1 MNIIPKTLLFLA
13 IACFMLPPAAY
24 PQEISHDPAR
34 EAGGK
39 PAWTVHGKVYEKG
52 SRKPLQGVVL
62 SVSEVETL
70 IAVSDEHGSFSLSLP
85 GPGSY
90 KVLASALGAEKPAS
104 LPIALEKDVDPP
116 ALTFY
121 LQPATLLPEVV
132 VSAERNPNQVG
143 KTVIKGDEIR
153 QVAGSSGDPLK
164 SLQSL
169 PGIAAS
175 NRGGS
180 APAIRGSG
188 PGDNFYYADAIP
200 VGKVFHFG
208 GLSVFNGDLID
219 NFNLYSA
226 AFAPYYD
233 NVTGG
238 ILDIALRNPRS
249 DRLGGK
255 VNISLTGADFLIEGP
270 ASENQSFY
278 FAARRSYFDLLIRSI
293 ERKGVTLQIP
303 NYWDYQG
310 KYIWNINADNRLSA
324 HLTGSADSLQA
335 NIASDSDIA
344 KTQPDLA
351 GSISSQDS
359 SATQALAWDSR
370 LASGSNN
377 KLVLGRRTSTT
388 DASVGTAG
396 TVYVISQTS
405 FVREMLIVPV
415 TDNHELTLSGNAS
428 SSKVTLDMDFKNT
441 NCTQFNTGCD
451 LSSSTRVQVS
461 DTYSSAL
468 WDVSAQERWRM
479 LPAYTLIGGL
489 RHSKDNYL
497 NQSYTEPRVGMEW
510 NWSEQTLLSAGWGR
524 HNQQPSGQQIAP
536 KFGNTQ
542 LDHIRADHSVLGISH
557 KPTIDWTWKAEAYY
571 KKFSNLVVG
580 VSDPAIN
587 YVNGASGSAY
597 GTELLIKKEQT
608 EKLSGWLALTLSR
621 SERRNDLTG
630 ETFRFEYDQP
640 INAALIANYKIS
652 HEWSLGGKWAYT
664 SGRPYTPIT
673 GTSGTYPDGRPIP
686 VYAAINS
693 GTLPDYHRL
702 DLRLDRRY
710 IFNTWKLNTYFELN
724 NVYRRQNV
732 VGYDYGPNYDKK
744 EPIESL
750 LIPISFGVQ
759 GEF

>member
-1 MNIIPKTLLFLA
+1 MSKSLYLGLILLGAVSMALSGTA
-13 IACFMLPPAAY
+13 SADNVNLSVNGKVLEKGTRTPIAGAL
-24 PQEISHDPAR
+24 ISIR
-34 EAGGK
+34 EAESMTAITDEGGNFK
-39 PAWTVHGKVYEKG
+39 ITFSQPGKY
-52 SRKPLQGVVL
+52 
-62 SVSEVETL
+62 SVTASTFGESQPVTKLLTL
-70 IAVSDEHGSFSLSLP
+70 EADT
-85 GPGSY
+85 
-90 KVLASALGAEKPAS
+90 
-104 LPIALEKDVDPP
+104 PP
-116 ALTFY
+116 PSLTFY
-121 LQPATLLPEVV
+121 LLAPAILPEVV

-143 KTVIKGDEIR
+143 KTVIKGEEIR
-153 QVAGSSGDPLK
+153 QIAGSSGDPLK

-169 PGIAAS
+169 PGVAMS

-188 PGDNFYYADAIP
+188 PGENFYYADAIP

-208 GLSVFNGDLID
+208 GLSVFNGDLIE

-255 VNISLTGADFLIEGP
+255 VNISLTGADFLLEGP

-324 HLTGSADSLQA
+324 HMTGSADSLQA
-335 NIASDSDIA
+335 NIASDSDLA

-351 GSISSQDS
+351 GSLSSKDS
-359 SATQALAWDSR
+359 SATQALAWDSKI
-370 LASGSNN
+370 LFNINN
-377 KLVLGRRTSTT
+377 KLAFGRRTGMT

-396 TVYVISQTS
+396 RIYVVTQSS
-405 FVREMLIVPV
+405 FIREKVVMPI

-428 SSKVTLDMDFKNT
+428 NNTVGLDIDFKNT
-441 NCTQFNTGCD
+441 SCTQFNTGCD
-451 LSSSTRVQVS
+451 LSSAPRVQLN
-461 DTYSSAL
+461 DTYIATL
-468 WDVSAQERWRM
+468 WDASAQERWRIA
-479 LPAYTLIGGL
+479 PSFTLIGGL

-510 NWSEQTLLSAGWGR
+510 SWSEQTLLTAGWGR

-536 KFGNTQ
+536 NFGNPQ
-542 LDHIRADHSVLGISH
+542 LSHIRAEHSVLGISH
-557 KPTIDWTWKAEAYY
+557 KPAIDWSWKAEAYY
-571 KKFSNLVVG
+571 KKFSDLVVG
-580 VSDPAIN
+580 VNDPAIN
-587 YVNGASGSAY
+587 YVNGASGTAY
-597 GTELLIKKEQT
+597 GTELLLKKEAT

-630 ETFRFEYDQP
+630 ESFRFEYDQP
-640 INAALIANYKIS
+640 ISATLISNYKIS
-652 HEWSLGGKWAYT
+652 QEWSLGSKWAYT

-673 GTSGTYPDGRPIP
+673 GTNGTYADGRPIP

-702 DLRLDRRY
+702 DLRIDRHLIY
-710 IFNTWKLNTYFELN
+710 DTWKFNAYFELN
-724 NVYRRQNV
+724 NIYRRQNI

-744 EPIESL
+744 EAIEGL
-750 LIPISFGVQ
+750 VIPISFGVQ

>member
-1 MNIIPKTLLFLA
+1 MTKSLYPGLLILLGA
-13 IACFMLPPAAY
+13 VSMALSGTASADNVNLSVNGKVLEKGTRTPIAGAL
-24 PQEISHDPAR
+24 ISIR
-34 EAGGK
+34 EAESMTAITDDGGNFRITFSQ
-39 PAWTVHGKVYEKG
+39 PGKY
-52 SRKPLQGVVL
+52 
-62 SVSEVETL
+62 SVT
-70 IAVSDEHGSFSLSLP
+70 
-85 GPGSY
+85 
-90 KVLASALGAEKPAS
+90 ASTFGDSQPVTKLLNIEA
-104 LPIALEKDVDPP
+104 DTPP
-116 ALTFY
+116 PSLTFY
-121 LQPATLLPEVV
+121 LLAPTILPEVV
-132 VSAERNPNQVG
+132 VSAERNPNQVS
-143 KTVIKGDEIR
+143 KSVLKGEELR
-153 QVAGSSGDPLK
+153 QIAGSSGDPLK

-169 PGIAAS
+169 PGVAMS

-188 PGDNFYYADAIP
+188 PGENFYYADAIP

-208 GLSVFNGDLID
+208 GLSVFNGDLIE

-238 ILDIALRNPRS
+238 ILDITLRNPRS

-324 HLTGSADSLQA
+324 HMTGSADSLQA
-335 NIASDSDIA
+335 NIASDSDLA

-351 GSISSQDS
+351 GAISSKDS
-359 SATQALAWDSR
+359 SATQALAWDSK
-370 LASGSNN
+370 LLLNINN
-377 KLVLGRRTSTT
+377 KLVFGRRTSMT

-396 TVYVISQTS
+396 RIYVVTQSS
-405 FVREMLIVPV
+405 FIREKVVMPI

-428 SSKVTLDMDFKNT
+428 NNKVGLDMDFKNT
-441 NCTQFNTGCD
+441 SCTQFNTGCD
-451 LSSSTRVQVS
+451 LSSAPRVQLN
-461 DTYSSAL
+461 DTYITTL
-468 WDVSAQERWRM
+468 WDASAQERWRIA
-479 LPAYTLIGGL
+479 PSFTLIGGL

-510 NWSEQTLLSAGWGR
+510 NWSEQTLLTAGWGR

-536 KFGNTQ
+536 NFGNPQ
-542 LDHIRADHSVLGISH
+542 LSHIRAEHSVLGISH
-557 KPTIDWTWKAEAYY
+557 KPNIDWSWKAEAYY
-571 KKFSNLVVG
+571 KKFSDLVVG
-580 VSDPAIN
+580 VNDPAIN
-587 YVNGASGSAY
+587 YVNGASGAAY
-597 GTELLIKKEQT
+597 GTELLLKKEAT
-608 EKLSGWLALTLSR
+608 EKLSGWMALTLSR

-630 ETFRFEYDQP
+630 ESFRFEYDQP
-640 INAALIANYKIS
+640 ISATLISNYKIS
-652 HEWSLGGKWAYT
+652 QEWSLGSKWAYT

-673 GTSGTYPDGRPIP
+673 GTNGTYADGRPIP

-702 DLRLDRRY
+702 DLRIDRHLIY
-710 IFNTWKLNTYFELN
+710 DTWKLNAYFELN
-724 NVYRRQNV
+724 NIYRRQNI
-732 VGYDYGPNYDKK
+732 VGYDYGPAYDKK
-744 EPIESL
+744 EAIESL
-750 LIPISFGVQ
+750 VIPISFGVQ

>member
-1 MNIIPKTLLFLA
+1 MNNIAFHISLLVA
-13 IACFMLPPAAY
+13 ACCFTIMPAAAY
-24 PQEISHDPAR
+24 AQEESK
-34 EAGGK
+34 ES
-39 PAWTVHGKVYEKG
+39 AWTVHGKVYEKG
-52 SRKPLQGVVL
+52 SRKPLQGAVVA
-62 SVSEVETL
+62 VSEVDTL
-70 IAVSDEHGSFSLSLP
+70 SAVSDEYGSFSLTLP

-90 KVLASALGAEKPAS
+90 SVLASAFGAEKPAS
-104 LPIALEKDVDPP
+104 LTIRLDKDIEPP
-116 ALTFY
+116 SLTFY
-121 LQPATLLPEVV
+121 LLPSTVLPEVV
-132 VSAERNPNQVG
+132 VSAERNPNRVG

-153 QVAGSSGDPLK
+153 QIAGSSGDPLK

-169 PGIAAS
+169 PGVAMPNS
-175 NRGGS
+175 GGS

-188 PGDNFYYADAIP
+188 PGDNFYYADSIP

-255 VNISLTGADFLIEGP
+255 VNISLTGADFLLEGP
-270 ASENQSFY
+270 ASAEQSFY
-278 FAARRSYFDLLIRSI
+278 FAARRSYFDLLLRSV

-310 KYIWNINADNRLSA
+310 KYIWNINADNRFSA
-324 HLTGSADSLQA
+324 HMTGSADSLQA

-344 KTQPDLA
+344 KKQPDLA

-359 SATQALAWDSR
+359 SATQALVWDSR
-370 LASGSNN
+370 PSSSINN
-377 KLVLGRRTSTT
+377 KLVLGRRSSMTE
-388 DASVGTAG
+388 ASVGTAG
-396 TVYVISQTS
+396 SIHVVTQSS
-405 FVREMLIVPV
+405 FVREKITVPV

-428 SSKVTLDMDFKNT
+428 HNRVGLDMDFKNT
-441 NCTQFNTGCD
+441 SCTQFNTGCD
-451 LSSSTRVQVS
+451 LSSAPRVQLN
-461 DTYSSAL
+461 DTYSATL
-468 WDVSAQERWRM
+468 WDVSAQERWRVF
-479 LPAYTLIGGL
+479 PSYTLIGGL
-489 RHSKDNYL
+489 RHSRDNYL
-497 NQSYTEPRVGMEW
+497 GQSYTEPRVGLEW

-536 KFGNTQ
+536 NFGNPQ
-542 LDHIRADHSVLGISH
+542 LSHIRADHSVVGVSH
-557 KPTIDWTWKAEAYY
+557 KPDIDWLWKAEAYH
-571 KKFSNLVVG
+571 KKFSDLVVG

-597 GTELLIKKEQT
+597 GAELLVKKEAT

-640 INAALIANYKIS
+640 INATLISNYKIS
-652 HEWSLGGKWAYT
+652 REWSVGGKWAYT

-686 VYAAINS
+686 VYAGINS

-702 DLRLDRRY
+702 DLRIDRHY
-710 IFNTWKLNTYFELN
+710 IFDAWKLNAYFELN

-744 EPIESL
+744 EAIEGFV
-750 LIPISFGVQ
+750 IPISFGVQ